1 MGILRSICSLATTIL
16 GVYSTLIFIR
26 IIVSWI
32 VLAQRRGGWTTS
44 GPYDGQKEDNPLT
57 LLDTADNILGK
68 ICDPYLSIFRGVK
81 SLRRSMIDFTPFLA
95 LVILN
100 LVKSILSLISQAE
113 SLSLWVVLAILVEGL
128 WSSFFSFILILLL
141 IILIVRFFVGRSQ
154 SPNANNVINT
164 IDPILD
170 GPVGRVYKLFFRKTK
185 VDDQKLVLASIIFY
199 AVVYFALKIGV
210 NALVNFLLSL

>member
-1 MGILRSICSLATTIL
+1 MLET
-16 GVYSTLIFIR
+16 F
-26 IIVSWI
+26 I
-32 VLAQRRGGWTTS
+32 VLILFIQRHITFTLF
-44 GPYDGQKEDNPLT
+44 PHYAVNDG
-57 LLDTADNILGK
+57 
-68 ICDPYLSIFRGVK
+68 YH
-81 SLRRSMIDFTPFLA
+81 
-95 LVILN
+95 
-100 LVKSILSLISQAE
+100 
-113 SLSLWVVLAILVEGL
+113 
-128 WSSFFSFILILLL
+128 SSFYCLLVWVSNYKRL

>member
-1 MGILRSICSLATTIL
+1 MA
-16 GVYSTLIFIR
+16 GVCQSVHQL
-26 IIVSWI
+26 
-32 VLAQRRGGWTTS
+32 
-44 GPYDGQKEDNPLT
+44 
-57 LLDTADNILGK
+57 
-68 ICDPYLSIFRGVK
+68 
-81 SLRRSMIDFTPFLA
+81 FLHF
-95 LVILN
+95 LVFLP
-100 LVKSILSLISQAE
+100 
-113 SLSLWVVLAILVEGL
+113 
-128 WSSFFSFILILLL
+128 

>member
-1 MGILRSICSLATTIL
+1 MGILRSICSLAATIL